1 MTSVII
7 SILNWNDAAST
18 LRCVKAAHQSAVPTN
33 VVVTL
38 TVLDNG
44 SSQSDWVLLQN
55 GLANSDV
62 TLIRQETNTGFA
74 AGHNVVIRQAIER
87 NADFVWLLNND
98 AVVRQETLTGL
109 LQVLFETPDCGIV
122 SPLIYALHDEK
133 TVDFIG
139 AIHDW
144 KTLDSERANSLAKA
158 ERMQADQPKDIFVFG
173 TAPLLR
179 TTALIA
185 TGLLEEKLF
194 AYYEDD
200 DICIRLSRAG
210 WSCRMAFSA
219 SILHFRRKAVSIER
233 PSYFFYLMARN
244 SLFFYAEYTPA
255 EYRRWIRLRLFSRA
269 MITAANLRERG
280 LTDKSNAC
288 LLGIWDGL
296 RGRGGPPRLN
306 VTPPVWLVFVSKVF
320 PYRLQQWLDKTWL
333 TD

>member
-1 MTSVII
+1 MTKVVI

-18 LRCVKAAHQSAVPTN
+18 LRCVEAALQSAVPTN
-33 VVVTL
+33 VIVTL

-44 SSQSDWVLLQN
+44 SSRPDWALLQN
-55 GLANSDV
+55 GLANTDV
-62 TLIRQETNTGFA
+62 GLIRRETNTGFA

-87 NADFVWLLNND
+87 GADYIWLLNND
-98 AVVRQETLTGL
+98 ALVKSDTLAGL

-139 AIHDW
+139 AVHDW
-144 KTLDSERANSLAKA
+144 KNLDSKRANDLARAKN
-158 ERMQADQPKDIFVFG
+158 MQIDHPKDLFVFG

-200 DICIRLSRAG
+200 DICIRLSRGG
-210 WSCRMAFSA
+210 WSSRMAFSTA
-219 SILHFRRKAVSIER
+219 ILHFRRKAVSMER
-233 PSYFFYLMARN
+233 PAYFFYLMARN
-244 SLFFYAEYTPA
+244 SLFFYVKYTPA
-255 EYRRWIRLRLFSRA
+255 EHRRWIRLRLFSRA
-269 MITAANLRERG
+269 MITAANLRESG

-296 RGRGGPPRLN
+296 CGRGGPPRLD
-306 VTPPVWLVFVSKVF
+306 VEPHAWLVWVSKVF
-320 PYRLQQWLDKTWL
+320 PYRLQQWLG
-333 TD
+333 